1 MGGTAPRERRRGS
14 EAAPAFSPEALRV
27 RHRTRGRGAGGT
39 RPSWETRRGVRP
51 SLRAPAGDSCSRAH
65 AGTARGAGV
74 RSARTPPSAH
84 GLGASAGLA
93 LCCAGDSEVKGTGRR
108 CKDSTGQEPC
118 ETHPP
123 PRPRVH
129 QTPAAPR
136 ALSKQLL
143 SGWTKGDTRYD
154 ETCSRLLVRTEGWPA
169 RERGTPRGAG
179 GGARQ
184 AELGAGPREEPI
196 PIHFRRSRICKEA
209 VLSKSRQA
217 RQRGRRAR
225 TRARLPV
232 PVERRAGW
240 AARGRRRG
248 FTRGLGNRPSS
259 VTPST
264 TRPDSYVRQA
274 TARSHG
280 EGHRAGRQAG
290 TAP

>member
-1 MGGTAPRERRRGS
+1 MGVTTVSAKSCRNGPHLGETDTRWGGTAPRERRRGS

-136 ALSKQLL
+136 ALSKQPL
-143 SGWTKGDTRYD
+143 SGWMKGDTRYD
-154 ETCSRLLVRTEGWPA
+154 ETCSRLLVRTK
-169 RERGTPRGAG
+169 RGGQQGSGELPGGRGEAPG
-179 GGARQ
+179 
-184 AELGAGPREEPI
+184 
-196 PIHFRRSRICKEA
+196 RRSW
-209 VLSKSRQA
+209 
-217 RQRGRRAR
+217 GRAR
-225 TRARLPV
+225 GKSLFQYTSGEA
-232 PVERRAGW
+232 EFAKK
-240 AARGRRRG
+240 
-248 FTRGLGNRPSS
+248 
-259 VTPST
+259 
-264 TRPDSYVRQA
+264 
-274 TARSHG
+274 RS
-280 EGHRAGRQAG
+280 
-290 TAP
+290 

>member
-136 ALSKQLL
+136 ALRKQPL
-143 SGWTKGDTRYD
+143 SGWTKGDTHYD
-154 ETCSRLLVRTEGWPA
+154 ETCSRLLVRTK
-169 RERGTPRGAG
+169 RGGQHGSGGLPGGRGEAPG
-179 GGARQ
+179 
-184 AELGAGPREEPI
+184 
-196 PIHFRRSRICKEA
+196 RRSW
-209 VLSKSRQA
+209 
-217 RQRGRRAR
+217 GRAR
-225 TRARLPV
+225 GKSLFQYTSGEA
-232 PVERRAGW
+232 EFAKK
-240 AARGRRRG
+240 
-248 FTRGLGNRPSS
+248 
-259 VTPST
+259 
-264 TRPDSYVRQA
+264 
-274 TARSHG
+274 RS
-280 EGHRAGRQAG
+280 
-290 TAP
+290 